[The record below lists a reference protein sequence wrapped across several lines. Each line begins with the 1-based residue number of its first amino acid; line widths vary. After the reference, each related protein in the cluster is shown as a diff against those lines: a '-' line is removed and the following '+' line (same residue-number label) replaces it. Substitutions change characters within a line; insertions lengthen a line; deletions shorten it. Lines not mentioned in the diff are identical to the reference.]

1 MKKTIQVN
9 PDFFKIPSSGGG
21 RTRKNTEKKELK
33 LNSLISPNNLKTKLL
48 NRIKEHKTNE
58 IKNKS
63 NFASSSSSSSSL
75 LPISIPIALASSSSS
90 SSSASSSSPFASSSS
105 DEFHGALDYLTDLTT
120 KQKKKE
126 FKRRVLNSRTV
137 KNYPSP
143 SLPHTYVSL
152 DLPDELLE
160 PAITTFVP
168 ESQDTYKVNYKR
180 MTDDDDIPYGCLK
193 NGKKKTYR
201 EWKQL
206 NSTVDLPDIIRP
218 PTPPKKNGT
227 TFTNDTVT
235 DLSREER
242 LAKIKQKLRSMQD
255 PETQRREQSIDDFHE
270 LEQQYSRNEP
280 LINSSSSSPA
290 KTLLK
295 KTTTRKYTLGRS
307 DKLRKV
313 AVMIKNNQTRKNIV
327 DTQQELKHMPLYN
340 VKQYLRQHGMIKA
353 GSTCPPDILR
363 KTFETALLA
372 GEVTNTNK
380 ETLLHNYLAEE

>member
-9 PDFFKIPSSGGG
+9 PEFFKIPSSGS

-33 LNSLISPNNLKTKLL
+33 VNSLISPNNLKTKLL

-58 IKNKS
+58 MKQKAN
-63 NFASSSSSSSSL
+63 
-75 LPISIPIALASSSSS
+75 LASS
-90 SSSASSSSPFASSSS
+90 SSSSPFASSSPLLPMPIPIASSSSFASSVASS
-105 DEFHGALDYLTDLTT
+105 DELHGALDYLTDLTT

-126 FKRRVLNSRTV
+126 FKKRVLNSRTV
-137 KNYPSP
+137 KKYPSP

-168 ESQDTYKVNYKR
+168 DKSQDTFKVNYKCIA
-180 MTDDDDIPYGCLK
+180 DDDIPYGCLK

-206 NSTVDLPDIIRP
+206 NSPVDIPDIIRP

-227 TFTNDTVT
+227 TLMANDTNT
-235 DLSREER
+235 TAELSREER
-242 LAKIKQKLRSMQD
+242 LAKIKHKLRSMQD
-255 PETQRREQSIDDFHE
+255 PETQRREQSIDDFHD

-280 LINSSSSSPA
+280 LVGGGGGPP

-353 GSTCPPDILR
+353 GSTCPPEILR